1 MSNPEILTY
10 IPFAVNGE
18 KNTIQVYRQANQDQ
32 EDATFSEGWP
42 KITMIPLS
50 SGGIPPK
57 GLDING
63 VLYQLSLDTVH
74 RQSGKQMQY
83 DATYASNIKGYS
95 KGAML
100 QSSDLTRL
108 YLNTVDG
115 NLTDPD
121 SSSSSGWNV
130 YAQTP
135 TATSTTTGTVKIAD
149 NLTSTTTDTALTAN
163 QGRILASMLSS
174 NPTQQV
180 TGSNILKFGRTK
192 GLLPGDNNIQFDTPF
207 ANNCFVGYAVN
218 TTDGNGN
225 AYIVV
230 AYPPTKTGFNCSIRK
245 QNGDTTNQLT
255 DVSWLAV
262 GN

>member
-57 GLDING
+57 GLDVNG

-121 SSSSSGWNV
+121 SSSASGWNV

-149 NLTSTTTDTALTAN
+149 NLTSIAKDTALTAN
-163 QGRILASMLSS
+163 QGRVLASMMASESS
-174 NPTQQV
+174 QQSIGDNIIKWGQGV
-180 TGSNILKFGRTK
+180 TDNSGKLVVTLDSPFSNNILSVTATNVSSGA
-192 GLLPGDNNIQFDTPF
+192 PGAF
-207 ANNCFVGYAVN
+207 AGVGN
-218 TTDGNGN
+218 FSKNGFTIYS
-225 AYIVV
+225 AISS
-230 AYPPTKTGFNCSIRK
+230 G
-245 QNGDTTNQLT
+245 
-255 DVSWLAV
+255 VSSGAGYTYNWLAI